1 MVAISCV
8 LRTAARAGTVR
19 LRPITETS
27 DVPSVT
33 LGVGIVKSNAG
44 DSARRMVESGN
55 GTKVVNLME
64 VFTER
69 AR

>member
-19 LRPITETS
+19 LRPITKTS
-27 DVPSVT
+27 DVPRVT
-33 LGVGIVKSNAG
+33 LGVGRVKSNAG
-44 DSARRMVESGN
+44 DSAKNMVENGN

-64 VFTER
+64 WFRE
-69 AR
+69 